1 MHLKPFFSYEQ
12 QLESLKE
19 KGIFIDDPVALG
31 FLKSVNYYRF
41 SAFILPFK
49 GRYENLLFSRIKRI
63 YEFDCKLR
71 ALLFPVIESIE
82 IRLRAVI
89 SYVFA
94 EKYGAEGY
102 LKEINFSSKHDHAAF
117 KLHLARCI
125 KDNRTSLVVMH
136 HEKKY
141 DGHYPFWVVVEFFS
155 LGMLSYFYSD
165 LLRDDKKAIAKALG
179 CKSDEKLESWLRC
192 LTDLRNRC
200 AHYSRLYYWNFTSI
214 PLLYKED
221 NVELRRSL
229 YAYLL
234 MLHHLAGD
242 TEIWEKEFNPNF
254 ATLVQEYSEAIVPEH
269 IGLPK
274 DWENSLTRH

>member
-1 MHLKPFFSYEQ
+1 MRK
-12 QLESLKE
+12 
-19 KGIFIDDPVALG
+19 KGIIIDDPLALP

-41 SAFILPFK
+41 SAYILPFK
-49 GRYENLLFSRIKRI
+49 GRCENLSFSRIRRI

-89 SYVFA
+89 SYFFA

-102 LKEINFSSKHDHAAF
+102 LNESNFSNIHDHDAF
-117 KLHLARCI
+117 KLHLSRCI
-125 KDNRTSLVVMH
+125 KENRTSLVVTH
-136 HEKKY
+136 HERKY
-141 DGHYPFWVVVEFFS
+141 EGHYPFWVVVEFFS

-165 LLRDDKKAIAKALG
+165 LLRNDKKAIAKALG

-234 MLHHLAGD
+234 MLHHLAGESD
-242 TEIWEKEFNPNF
+242 EWKKEFNPRF
-254 ATLVQEYSEAIVPEH
+254 SSLVQQYYGDIDFKH
-269 IGLPK
+269 MGLPE
-274 DWENSLTRH
+274 DWSFTLLE